1 MVDFLRRKEVRT
13 QLNIAPLIDVIFLLI
28 IFFMLSSHFI
38 THPGIKISLPAAETA
53 QLHAEEDIVIYI
65 TGEDKIYLNDQE
77 VLLEELEQRLSSK
90 IREVEKRTLIIK
102 ADKKIDLGLAVRVM
116 DIAKKAKAEGFVIS
130 TTIEEDVQ

>member
-38 THPGIKISLPAAETA
+38 THPGIKISLPSAETA